1 MKLFTT
7 LYDKCLQWARHKYA
21 VYILSFVSFI
31 ESIFFPIPTAI
42 MFAPMA
48 LAKPNKAL
56 KLALIG
62 TFFSVLGGIAAYFIG
77 AYAFDSW
84 VLPLIEQFNYQ
95 SKFDTAKGWFETYGI
110 WIVLIAGFSPIPY
123 KILTLTA
130 GAMQMAF
137 VPFLLAS
144 IAGRA
149 AQFFLIAGLA
159 KWGGKD
165 MENKLRQYMEVIGWS
180 VLGLAVVAYIIYQ
193 VFF

>member
-1 MKLFTT
+1 MKIFTS
-7 LYDKCLQWARHKYA
+7 LYDKCLEWARHKYA
-21 VYILSFVSFI
+21 LYIVSFISFI

-56 KLALIG
+56 KLAFIITL
-62 TFFSVLGGIAAYFIG
+62 FSVLGGIAAYFIG
-77 AYAFDSW
+77 YYAFDSF
-84 VLPLIEQFNYQ
+84 VTPLVEQFGWQ
-95 SKFDTAKGWFETYGI
+95 EKIAKAEGWFETYGI

-137 VPFLLAS
+137 LPFLIAS
-144 IAGRA
+144 VIGRS

-159 KWGGKD
+159 KWGGES
-165 MENKLRQYMEVIGWS
+165 MEQNLRKYMEVIGWS
-180 VLGLAVVAYIIYQ
+180 VLALGIIGYIAYQ
-193 VFF
+193 LFS